1 MGNTFFK
8 PGHTPAGQARCL
20 AYLLEDPMKVF
31 RAALAVIALPV
42 SLRAQ
47 QPPANPITAVMRQR
61 TMLFQ
66 QRLAQAFDSIP
77 ERIFGYK
84 PTPAQLTIGYIAQ
97 HLADDNYFY
106 CNQFGAMKGTRTAEE
121 TSTPDTIKAKWPK
134 AKLVAQMQASFKFC
148 EDALAQ
154 LDDAKLGDQITQT
167 LANGQ
172 SRTVTRAGPVM
183 GHIIDMVD
191 HYSQLANYMRLNDI
205 LPPTALPRPR
215 PPGSD

>member
-1 MGNTFFK
+1 MRVSRAT
-8 PGHTPAGQARCL
+8 L
-20 AYLLEDPMKVF
+20 VLL
-31 RAALAVIALPV
+31 ALPIT
-42 SLRAQ
+42 LGAQ
-47 QPPANPITAVMRQR
+47 QPPPNPITAVVRQR
-61 TMLFQ
+61 TLLFQ

-77 ERIFGYK
+77 ERLFGYK

-106 CNQFGAMKGTRTAEE
+106 CNQFGAMKGAPQDTT
-121 TSTPDTIKAKWPK
+121 TPDTIKAKWPK
-134 AKLVAQMQASFKFC
+134 DKLVAQMKTSFTFC

-183 GHIIDMVD
+183 GHIIDMAD
-191 HYSQLANYMRLNDI
+191 HYSQLANYMRLNNI

-215 PPGSD
+215 PSGGE

>member
-1 MGNTFFK
+1 MRFSR
-8 PGHTPAGQARCL
+8 AG
-20 AYLLEDPMKVF
+20 LLLV
-31 RAALAVIALPV
+31 ALPV
-42 SLRAQ
+42 TLGAQ
-47 QPPANPITAVMRQR
+47 QPPANPITAVVKQR

-66 QRLAQAFDSIP
+66 QRLAQGFDSIP

-84 PTPAQLTIGYIAQ
+84 PTPAQLSIGFIAQ

-106 CNQFGAMKGTRTAEE
+106 CNQFGAMKGTRNAEDTA
-121 TSTPDTIKAKWPK
+121 TPDTIKAKWPK
-134 AKLVAQMQASFKFC
+134 AKLIAQMKTSFKFC

-167 LANGQ
+167 FGNGQ

-183 GHIIDMVD
+183 GHIIDMAD
-191 HYSQLANYMRLNDI
+191 HYSQIANYMRLNNL

-215 PPGSD
+215 PPGGE